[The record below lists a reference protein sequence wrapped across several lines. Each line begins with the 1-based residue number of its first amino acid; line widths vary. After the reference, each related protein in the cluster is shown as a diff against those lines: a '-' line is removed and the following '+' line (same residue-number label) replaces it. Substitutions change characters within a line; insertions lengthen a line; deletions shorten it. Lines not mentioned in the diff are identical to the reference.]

1 MWPLCVG
8 LYWLVALGLTGRD
21 YAHARTITQ
30 MLRRAL
36 KRGDARV
43 SCAQAGRYRDGI
55 ASVVWRFVS
64 GALRGYDRDALLAP
78 LGRHNADRR
87 ASIHSGVH

>member
-8 LYWLVALGLTGRD
+8 LYWLAALGLTGRD

-43 SCAQAGRYRDGI
+43 ELRAGRPL
-55 ASVVWRFVS
+55 S
-64 GALRGYDRDALLAP
+64 GWHRERGVAVCQR
-78 LGRHNADRR
+78 
-87 ASIHSGVH
+87 GVAGV